1 MSAATGS
8 TPTRVRALMRV
19 RLTRLEPRKA
29 GGMMCKDF
37 FYQRFCQ
44 AAKETNCKF
53 SGFAE
58 CCDRLVC
65 CGPES

>member
-1 MSAATGS
+1 
-8 TPTRVRALMRV
+8 
-19 RLTRLEPRKA
+19 LEPRKA